1 MPMVFGEPAPYQVS
15 KKASNV
21 PVIAHLVIM
30 LALGLYM
37 PVFLNDWFHK
47 AVELL
52 K

>member
-1 MPMVFGEPAPYQVS
+1 MVFGDPNPSQRS
-15 KKASNV
+15 LKASHF
-21 PVIAHLVIM
+21 PVIVHLVLI

-52 K
+52 R